1 MSSNASLSTK
11 DNDDIIIN
19 NINFVLYTVTVVLG
33 ITGNAVVIWMAGIK
47 LKPAVNNV
55 WLVNLA
61 IADLIFCFTRIFS
74 IIQMKL
80 ERWPFGLFLCQF
92 HGLFK
97 HTNMFCSVFLLAVI
111 SLDRVLCVRQPIL
124 MKRRRTLFAARVV
137 AVCVW
142 IIALLF
148 SIPFFTF
155 RKIYMDNNN
164 QTKCKM
170 VWVEKPKEN
179 KNTKVALYSMQFIF
193 SFIFPFMVILICYIL
208 VGLGL
213 RRTRLSGKSRPLR
226 ILVCLVIAFFLCWA
240 PYQCLLLVDMV
251 YNENKVVKKWYSIT
265 KSIAYFNSCVN
276 PVLYFCMGLKVKEG
290 FRQKL
295 MRVYKR
301 ALRDDMDGQMA
312 QPTDP
317 SLD

>member
-1 MSSNASLSTK
+1 MLLSQLPWRAVWCWRKGPKMQFLFSSNMMSSNASLSTNE
-11 DNDDIIIN
+11 DNDDIIITK
-19 NINFVLYTVTVVLG
+19 FVLYTVTVVLG

-47 LKPAVNNV
+47 L
-55 WLVNLA
+55 
-61 IADLIFCFTRIFS
+61 
-74 IIQMKL
+74 
-80 ERWPFGLFLCQF
+80 EF
-92 HGLFK
+92 HGFFK

-148 SIPFFTF
+148 SIPYFTF

-179 KNTKVALYSMQFIF
+179 KNTKVALYSTQFIF

-240 PYQCLLLVDMV
+240 PYQCLLLVDIV

-276 PVLYFCMGLKVKEG
+276 LLLYFCMGLKVKEG

-301 ALRDDMDGQMA
+301 ALGDDMDGQMA